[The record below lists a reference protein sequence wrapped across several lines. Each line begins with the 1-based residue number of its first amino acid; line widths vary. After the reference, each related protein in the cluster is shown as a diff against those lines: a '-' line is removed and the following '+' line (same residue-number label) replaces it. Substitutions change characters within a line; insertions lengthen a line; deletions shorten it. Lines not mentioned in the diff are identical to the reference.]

1 MEMLVHICCAP
12 CATYTIQKLRDDG
25 FDPIG
30 FFYNPNIHPFTE
42 YRRRLETLQ
51 QYAEAVELDMVYK
64 DDYMLEE
71 FIKKTLEVEDRCSIC
86 YHIRLQE
93 AARQASDKGIPA
105 FTTTLLI
112 SPYQKHEMIKD
123 VAETLASEYGVDFYY
138 QDFREGYNVTYQL
151 CRDMGL
157 YRQPYCG
164 CIFSEKE
171 RYYRKLVTE

>member
-1 MEMLVHICCAP
+1 MLVHICCAP
-12 CATYTIQKLRDDG
+12 CATYTIQKLRNDG
-25 FDPIG
+25 FDPTG

-51 QYAEAVELDMVYK
+51 QYADAVELDVVYK
-64 DDYMLEE
+64 DEYMLED
-71 FIKKTLEVEDRCSIC
+71 FIKKILDVEDRCSIC

-93 AARQASDKGIPA
+93 AARQASDNGFSA

-123 VAETLASEYGVDFYY
+123 VAKTLASEYGVDFYY
-138 QDFREGYNVTYQL
+138 QDFREGYNMTFQL

>member
-1 MEMLVHICCAP
+1 MHICCAP

-64 DDYMLEE
+64 DEYMLEE
-71 FIKKTLEVEDRCSIC
+71 FIKKALEVEDRCSIC

-93 AARQASDKGIPA
+93 AARQASDNGFSA

-123 VAETLASEYGVDFYY
+123 VAKTLASEYGVDFHY
-138 QDFREGYNVTYQL
+138 QDFREGFNMTFQL

>member
-51 QYAEAVELDMVYK
+51 QYAEAVELDVVYK
-64 DDYMLEE
+64 DEYMLEE
-71 FIKKTLEVEDRCSIC
+71 FIKKTLDVEDRCSIC
-86 YHIRLQE
+86 YQIRLLE
-93 AARQASDKGIPA
+93 AARQASDNGFSA

-123 VAETLASEYGVDFYY
+123 VAKTLASEYGVDFYY
-138 QDFREGYNVTYQL
+138 QDFREGFNMTFQL

-171 RYYRKLVTE
+171 RYYRKLVKE

>member
-51 QYAEAVELDMVYK
+51 QYAEAVELDVVYK
-64 DDYMLEE
+64 DEYMLEE
-71 FIKKTLEVEDRCSIC
+71 FIKKTLDVEDRCSIC
-86 YHIRLQE
+86 YQIRLLE
-93 AARQASDKGIPA
+93 AARQASDNGFPA

-123 VAETLASEYGVDFYY
+123 VAEALASEYGVDFYY
-138 QDFREGYNVTYQL
+138 QDFREGFNMTFQL

-164 CIFSEKE
+164 CISSEKE
-171 RYYRKLVTE
+171 RYYRKLVKE